1 MLLKYIEPTGSK
13 EIENIMDNA
22 RSHVPT
28 AVFGVANSFKY
39 YLAPILFDRFI
50 YIVKDALSAKKATEE
65 MSALTNKKI
74 VYLPAKDDVLLYKRS
89 VNKENAYQRL
99 KALYDISCGADIV
112 VTTMESLIQLMPK
125 KIDAFSLNIANDYPL
140 DTLLIRLVD
149 MGYSRKEFI
158 ENKGDFALRGDILEV
173 FPINSD
179 TAFRCDFFGDELEK
193 IRLYDVYSQK
203 VGDEIRSFTVIC
215 ARDFIISDDKIPEI
229 KKRLDES
236 FKRFSRGEA
245 GLKAQAI
252 KNEIKEYLDTDK
264 TADALSFIMP
274 LTDYAENG
282 LFDYFDDAPII
293 FDECKLIADN
303 LDFIEKEHTERVVA
317 LAKAGQAFDFT
328 FEQCFD
334 KNKIIK
340 LINSRLN
347 FSLQTLTAQVPL
359 FKPLKTER
367 VNVGAI
373 LRYALKIEDFF
384 TDLKKWK
391 KLGYKTVIFAGNSD
405 RASKFSHTLSL
416 NNIASLVTERPNGDS
431 GVFISS
437 AYFSNG
443 FILHDAKLVV
453 IGVNDLFNASKD
465 KKIKVRKSEKFQA
478 PEVGDYAVHETY
490 GIGIVRGTNRIT
502 TTEGTK
508 DYISVEYA
516 GGDYLYVPVEEIDKI
531 TKYLGGEKSPKLSR
545 LGSGDFE
552 KVKDRVRRSISEMSI
567 NLKKLYRDRASK
579 KGFRFSPDNEL
590 VREFDDAFEFE
601 ETEDQLQSIN
611 EIKKD
616 MQSDKVMDRLLCGD
630 VGFGKTEVAFR
641 ATFRAVMDGKQVALV
656 APTTILTEQHYR
668 TALERFKDFG
678 VRIALLNRFVPPKKA
693 KKVVEDLASGEVD
706 FVIGTHKL
714 FSKDIKF
721 KDLGLLVLDEE
732 QCFGVEHKEKLRV
745 LKNNVDTLTMTATP
759 IPRTLHMSLSG
770 IRDISIINTPPKT
783 RIPVQAY
790 VVEES
795 DTLIR
800 DAVVRELSRN
810 GQVFILYNRV
820 ESIYSFASHIKEYLP
835 DAKIVVAHGQMD
847 KRALEDNIMSF
858 YDGKY
863 NVLVSTT
870 IIENGIDLPSA
881 NTLIV
886 IDADKMGLFTLYQL
900 KGRVGRSD
908 KMAHAYFTYKQ
919 DKVLTDV
926 AFKRLSALMEYTEL
940 GSGYKIAMRDLEIRG
955 AGNVLGRE
963 QHGHMD
969 KIGYELYSK
978 LLKEQLG
985 EVTKDYEVELDVRM
999 DAFIPNDYIEVSASR
1014 LDCYKAISEIKDQAE
1029 ADRVLERIEFNYGKA
1044 PKELKNLVGIA
1055 LLKAYLKSIKAVK
1068 ATIGKN
1074 TAVIDFADT
1083 SFINEK
1089 TVGALT
1095 DFKNKACL
1103 AFEKTPKISFTPQ
1116 SDQSETLKMLLD
1128 FAKKANLKD

>member
-1 MLLKYIEPTGSK
+1 MLLKYIEPNGVT
-13 EIENIMDNA
+13 EIENLKENA
-22 RSHVPT
+22 RSQIPT
-28 AVFGVANSFKY
+28 AVFGVSNSFKY
-39 YLAPILFDRFI
+39 FLAPLLFDRFI
-50 YIVKDALSAKKATEE
+50 YIVKDALSAKKAMEE
-65 MSALTNKKI
+65 MGALTGKKV
-74 VYLPAKDDVLLYKRS
+74 VYLPAKDDVLLYNKS
-89 VNKENAYQRL
+89 INKENAYQRL
-99 KALYDISCGADIV
+99 NALYEISNGAEIV
-112 VTTMESLIQLMPK
+112 VATMESLIQLVPE
-125 KIDAFSLNIANDYPL
+125 KIDAVTLKVANDYPL
-140 DTLLIRLVD
+140 DTVLTKLVN
-149 MGYSRKEFI
+149 MGYSRKEFV
-158 ENKGDFALRGDILEV
+158 ENKGDFALRGDILEI

-179 TAFRCDFFGDELEK
+179 AAVRCDFFGDELEK
-193 IRLYDVYSQK
+193 IRLYDSYSQK
-203 VGDEIRSFTVIC
+203 VGDEIRSFTFIT
-215 ARDFIISDDKIPEI
+215 ARDFVIKDEKIPLI
-229 KKRLDES
+229 KKRLEES
-236 FKRFSRGEA
+236 FRRFGRSEA
-245 GLKAQAI
+245 ALKAQAI

-264 TADALSFIMP
+264 TNDALSFVMP
-274 LTDYAENG
+274 LTDYAKNG
-282 LFDYFDDAPII
+282 VFDYVGDVAVV
-293 FDECKLIADN
+293 FDECKLVADN
-303 LDFIEKEHTERVVA
+303 LDFIEKEHTERVMS

-334 KNKIIK
+334 KAKILK
-340 LINSRLN
+340 LINGRLN
-347 FSLQTLTAQVPL
+347 FSLQTLTTLVPL

-367 VNVGAI
+367 ISVGAI
-373 LRYALKIEDFF
+373 SRYALRLDDFF
-384 TDLKKWK
+384 NDVKNWQ
-391 KLGYKTVIFAGNSD
+391 KLGYKTVIFTGNGE
-405 RASKFSHTLSL
+405 RASKFSHTLAL
-416 NNIASLVTERPNGDS
+416 NNVASTLTEKPENAA
-431 GVFISS
+431 GVYISS
-437 AYFSNG
+437 GYFSNG
-443 FILHDAKLVV
+443 FIMHEAKLVV
-453 IGVNDLFNASKD
+453 VGVNDLFNATKD

-478 PEVGDYAVHETY
+478 PDVGDYAVHETY
-490 GIGIVRGTNRIT
+490 GIGIVRGTKRIT

-508 DYISVEYA
+508 DYVSVEYA
-516 GGDYLYVPVEEIDKI
+516 GGDYLYVPVEDIDKI
-531 TKYLGGEKSPKLSR
+531 TKYLGGEKAPKLSR

-552 KVKDRVRRSISEMSI
+552 KIKERVRRSVSEMSI
-567 NLKKLYRDRASK
+567 NLKKLYRDRANK
-579 KGFRFSPDNEL
+579 KGFCFSPDNEL
-590 VREFDDAFEFE
+590 VREFDAAFEYE

-641 ATFRAVMDGKQVALV
+641 AAFRAIMDGKQVALV

-668 TALERFKDFG
+668 TALDRFKDFG
-678 VRIALLNRFVPPKKA
+678 VRIVLLNRFVPPKKA
-693 KKVVEDLASGEVD
+693 KRITEDINSGDVD
-706 FVIGTHKL
+706 FIIGTHKL
-714 FSKDIKF
+714 FSKEIKF

-795 DTLIR
+795 DALIR
-800 DAVVRELSRN
+800 DAVVRELSRD

-820 ESIYSFASHIKEYLP
+820 ESIYSFAAHIKEFLP
-835 DAKIVVAHGQMD
+835 EAKIVVAHGQMD
-847 KRALEDNIMSF
+847 KRALEDNIMAF

-969 KIGYELYSK
+969 KIGYELYSRI
-978 LLKEQLG
+978 LKEQLG
-985 EVTKDYEVELDVRM
+985 EMTKEYEVELDVRM

-1014 LDCYKAISEIKDQAE
+1014 LDCYKAVSEIKDEAE
-1029 ADRVLERIEFNYGKA
+1029 AERVLKQIEFNYGKA
-1044 PKELKNLVGIA
+1044 PAELKNLIGIA
-1055 LLKAYLKSIKAVK
+1055 LLKAYLKGIKAFK

-1074 TAVIDFADT
+1074 VASIEFADI
-1083 SFINEK
+1083 SFVKENVVE
-1089 TVGALT
+1089 ALS
-1095 DFKNKACL
+1095 DFKNRACL
-1103 AFEKTPKISFTPQ
+1103 AFEKNPRISFTPEKEQ
-1116 SDQSETLKMLLD
+1116 AETLKTLLD
-1128 FAKKANLKD
+1128 FAKKANLKN